1 MEEQL
6 EGMTA
11 FLVIGEEAETQEEIT
26 EIVEEAE
33 AADEQS

>member
-1 MEEQL
+1 MGDEN

-11 FLVIGEEAETQEEIT
+11 FLVIGEEAETQEEI
-26 EIVEEAE
+26 EQIVEEAE